1 MVKPE
6 EILSAPFP
14 VEEFECD
21 IDLPPE
27 GLEPH
32 VKKLLVELVDMVNGP
47 QAITQKSRLL
57 QRWSD
62 KHSDALGVPGSI
74 HCKRVKWLV
83 DQWKKGDFAAIKTNV
98 LNETSTHSMRR
109 LSTQEQQQKRP
120 PVGATTPAKKP
131 QTTTTTNTNTA
142 LETQSPPTL
151 KKEATTKKKMAQ
163 FGSPLYLFTTAST
176 ATKVFLSTICCPII
190 SLLPLCSTKRNICC

>member
-47 QAITQKSRLL
+47 QAITRKSCLL

-62 KHSDALGVPGSI
+62 KHPDALGVLGSI
-74 HCKRVKWLV
+74 RRKRVKWLV
-83 DQWKKGDFAAIKTNV
+83 D
-98 LNETSTHSMRR
+98 
-109 LSTQEQQQKRP
+109 
-120 PVGATTPAKKP
+120 
-131 QTTTTTNTNTA
+131 
-142 LETQSPPTL
+142 
-151 KKEATTKKKMAQ
+151 
-163 FGSPLYLFTTAST
+163 
-176 ATKVFLSTICCPII
+176 
-190 SLLPLCSTKRNICC
+190 